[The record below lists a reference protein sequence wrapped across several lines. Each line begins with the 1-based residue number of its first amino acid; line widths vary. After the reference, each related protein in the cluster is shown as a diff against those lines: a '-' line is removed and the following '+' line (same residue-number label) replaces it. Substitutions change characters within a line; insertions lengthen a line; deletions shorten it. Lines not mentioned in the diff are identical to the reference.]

1 MTLYTV
7 EATTASTSDFR
18 SLRRFTDIVP
28 GTFLLEDPEEP
39 TLIFPVDA
47 NSAMAA
53 VRFIEG
59 VAKLGELDVVRGCVY
74 EAPIGEF
81 EVDQSEEEE
90 VDLATSPVVDAVRTW
105 MSHDEP
111 LPGRID
117 ASGRLVDA

>member
-39 TLIFPVDA
+39 TLVFPVDA

-74 EAPIGEF
+74 EAPVGEF
-81 EVDQSEEEE
+81 EVDQSEEE
-90 VDLATSPVVDAVRTW
+90 VDLAASPVVDAVRTW

-111 LPGRID
+111 LLGRID
-117 ASGRLVDA
+117 DRGRLVDA